1 MRTNNTLSRLVMKR
15 SVHINLR
22 VAPRDD
28 VLTWSQ
34 WDGLHGVITKLPDTT
49 DARDAMDYYAELR
62 QVNHCF
68 RVTQHSLKIRPFF
81 YWTPTRKN
89 IENYK
94 RYRTDNSVTQIYEVL
109 DMSPRF
115 ENSESEVLRLV
126 NQVEPYEQFLDM
138 WAGEDWWVDHDRKL

>member
-1 MRTNNTLSRLVMKR
+1 MSRSR
-15 SVHINLR
+15 I
-22 VAPRDD
+22 ATDP
-28 VLTWSQ
+28 Q

-49 DARDAMDYYAELR
+49 DARDATDYYAELR